1 MVPTMILVGLVVGR
15 LWAIPVGGAVWGA
28 VVLAGSPT
36 GVGSFVLA
44 VALGAANVAAGVLV
58 HRAVARLTRQPLR
71 P

>member
-1 MVPTMILVGLVVGR
+1 
-15 LWAIPVGGAVWGA
+15 
-28 VVLAGSPT
+28 VVLSVSPP
-36 GVGSFVLA
+36 GVSSFVLA